1 MKGLLETANNEDIS
15 KEVKMDILQRSLI
28 KLAEIQKKHA
38 RSLAVLVI
46 IFTIILGIGLKDL
59 TINSDFRKEMP
70 KQLPIFALNDRIADK
85 FGGEDTVVIAV
96 QIDDSVDLKNAVRDI
111 RDPRVIQSLIFLDE
125 ELRNEAAII
134 SVASPASLFRGKE
147 TVTTQ
152 DVTTTLNSP
161 QADAFFSRDFKMA
174 LMYITADIG
183 SGEEQIQNFDKL
195 IQNRIDHT
203 PKPPG
208 IKFGITGGPTLR
220 MTIFDLLKSDAVFT
234 LLVAAGI
241 ILLLLF
247 VMEGSYTQGILV
259 FAPLSLGLIWTMG
272 TLGWLGIPLSVA
284 TVGLSSMIL
293 GLGVEYGVF
302 VLSRYNEE
310 RAKNNSQLDSMKT
323 TVFGIGSAVI
333 GSGLTT
339 IVGFGVLSFSSV
351 PMIQHLGQTLALG
364 IAFCLLAAL
373 FVNPVFI
380 LLEEEYE
387 YWNTH
392 RKLEKLAAKKGSQ
405 VLRGM

>member
-1 MKGLLETANNEDIS
+1 
-15 KEVKMDILQRSLI
+15 MDLLQRSLI

-85 FGGEDTVVIAV
+85 FGGEDMVVIAV

-125 ELRNEAAII
+125 ELRNEATII

-147 TVTTQ
+147 PVTPQEITK
-152 DVTTTLNSP
+152 TLNNP
-161 QADAFFSRDFKMA
+161 QANAFFSRNFKMA

-208 IKFGITGGPTLR
+208 VKFGITGGPTLR

-380 LLEEEYE
+380 LLEEDYE
-387 YWNTH
+387 YWNTQK
-392 RKLEKLAAKKGSQ
+392 KLEKLVAKKGRQ

>member
-1 MKGLLETANNEDIS
+1 
-15 KEVKMDILQRSLI
+15 MDPLQKSLV
-28 KLAEIQKKHA
+28 KLAEMQRKHA
-38 RSLAVLVI
+38 KLLAVLVI
-46 IFTIILGIGLKDL
+46 IFTIVLGIGLKDL

-70 KQLPIFALNDRIADK
+70 KDLPIFALNDRISAK

-96 QIDDSVDLKNAVRDI
+96 QIDDSVDLNSAVRDI
-111 RDPRVIQSLIFLDE
+111 RDPRVIQSLIFLDGV
-125 ELRNEAAII
+125 LRDDSSIT
-134 SVASPASLFRGKE
+134 SVTSPASFFRGKSE
-147 TVTTQ
+147 VTPEEITQ
-152 DVTTTLNSP
+152 TLRNP
-161 QADAFFSRDFKMA
+161 QANAFFSRNYKMT
-174 LMYITADIG
+174 LMYVTADIG
-183 SGEEQIQNFDKL
+183 GGEEQIKSFDEF
-195 IQNRIDHT
+195 IQKRIDYT

-208 IKFGITGGPTLR
+208 VKFGITGGPTLR

-234 LLVAAGI
+234 LIVAAVI

-247 VMEGSYTQGILV
+247 VMEGSYTRGLLV

-302 VLSRYNEE
+302 MLSRYTEE
-310 RAKNNSQLDSMKT
+310 RAKNNGQLDSLRT
-323 TVFGIGSAVI
+323 TVRGIGSAII
-333 GSGLTT
+333 GSGLTV
-339 IVGFGVLSFSSV
+339 IVGFGVLAFATV
-351 PMIQHLGQTLALG
+351 PMIQHLGETLALG

-380 LLEEEYE
+380 LLEEDYE

-392 RKLEKLAAKKGSQ
+392 RKLEKLAAKKEMHIQ
-405 VLRGM
+405 RGR

>member
-1 MKGLLETANNEDIS
+1 
-15 KEVKMDILQRSLI
+15 MDLLQRSLI

-85 FGGEDTVVIAV
+85 FGGEDMVVIAV

-125 ELRNEAAII
+125 ELRNEATII

-152 DVTTTLNSP
+152 DVTRTLNNP
-161 QADAFFSRDFKMA
+161 QADAFFSRNFKMA

-208 IKFGITGGPTLR
+208 VKFGITGGPTLR

-234 LLVAAGI
+234 LLVAATI

-310 RAKNNSQLDSMKT
+310 RAKKNSQLDSMKT
-323 TVFGIGSAVI
+323 TVFGIGSAII

-339 IVGFGVLSFSSV
+339 IVGFGVLSFSTV

-364 IAFCLLAAL
+364 IVFCLLAAL

-380 LLEEEYE
+380 LLEEDYE
-387 YWNTH
+387 YWNTQK
-392 RKLEKLAAKKGSQ
+392 KLEKLVAKKGRQ